1 MAEPTQSRRSA
12 LQALGLLLAGAAGLW
27 RFLTPRAGSVGG
39 TRKTIA
45 VAAGDVPAD
54 GALVLPNSGVAIV
67 REGRTLLGIQLA
79 CTHLGCTVK
88 ATSTGFAC
96 PCHGSRFSGRGECIV
111 GPAQHAL
118 HRLHVDEE
126 NGIVR
131 VAAERQAHAAD
142 PSSFLAGAGIER
154 TS

>member
-12 LQALGLLLAGAAGLW
+12 LQAIGLFLAAGAGLW
-27 RFLTPRAGSVGG
+27 RFLTPRAGSVRRA
-39 TRKTIA
+39 RKTIA
-45 VAAGDVPAD
+45 VAADDVPAD
-54 GALVLPNSGVAIV
+54 GALVLPDSGVAIV
-67 REGRTLLGIQLA
+67 REGQILLGIELG

-131 VAAERQAHAAD
+131 VATGREAHAAV
-142 PSSFLAGAGIER
+142 PRSPRAEVGIGR
-154 TS
+154 A